1 MFRTRAAATAVA
13 IAVSFGGATAALAP
27 AALASSSQAAT
38 SVSPAGTGAFGS
50 WAKAQKAAGFKLKKP
65 TRLHG
70 LSRTSTYNVSKCL
83 LGGQPSKRVVDVQYG
98 QLKKGLLALGQNNS
112 GGSCSNLGGAKKLGT
127 VKLFGVTGHMFGFCG
142 KKGEVSCSSKK
153 AEFVLTWKKGSNFY
167 NASSENETRA
177 TLIDFSKS
185 LKNV

>member
-1 MFRTRAAATAVA
+1 MFRTRAAATCIA
-13 IAVSFGGATAALAP
+13 IAVSAGGATAALAP
-27 AALASSSQAAT
+27 AALASSSH
-38 SVSPAGTGAFGS
+38 VSAVTAPAGTGAFGS

-70 LSRTSTYNVSKCL
+70 LARTSTYNVSKCTL
-83 LGGQPSKRVVDVQYG
+83 AGKPSKRVVDVQYG
-98 QLKKGLLALGQNNS
+98 RLKHGLLAIGQNNS
-112 GGSCSNLGGAKKLGT
+112 GGLCSNLGGAKKLGT
-127 VKLFGVTGHMFGFCG
+127 VSLNGTTGHLFGFCG

-153 AEFVLTWKKGSNFY
+153 AAFVLTWKKGSIFY
-167 NASSENETRA
+167 NTSSEDETRA